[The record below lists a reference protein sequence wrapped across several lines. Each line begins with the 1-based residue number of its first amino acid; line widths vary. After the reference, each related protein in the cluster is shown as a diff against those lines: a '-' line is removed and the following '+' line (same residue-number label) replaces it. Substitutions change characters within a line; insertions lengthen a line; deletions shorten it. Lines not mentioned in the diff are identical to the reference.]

1 MKMLKVLAV
10 FIMVVGLACTAFAA
24 EEIRTAKVIDIEGDV
39 EIKMAD
45 GSQMPAEIGMVITQ
59 GDIVKTKGDSWALV
73 KLEGIE
79 TATVEIDENAE
90 VLLSQLTMDEDAG
103 TQQTLL
109 DLAIGK
115 VLIKA
120 EKVQDENSKFQ
131 VKTPTSI
138 VGVRGTTFQV
148 TVEGL
153 E

>member
-10 FIMVVGLACTAFAA
+10 LILAVGLTCTAFAA
-24 EEIRTAKVIDIEGDV
+24 EEMRTAKLIDIEGDV
-39 EIKMAD
+39 EVKMAD
-45 GSQMPAEIGMVITQ
+45 GSQVPAEIGMVLTQ

-79 TATVEIDENAE
+79 TATVEVDENSE
-90 VLLSQLTMDEDAG
+90 MLLSQLVMDKEAG

-120 EKVQDENSKFQ
+120 EKLQDSNTKFQ

-148 TVEGL
+148 DVTEL